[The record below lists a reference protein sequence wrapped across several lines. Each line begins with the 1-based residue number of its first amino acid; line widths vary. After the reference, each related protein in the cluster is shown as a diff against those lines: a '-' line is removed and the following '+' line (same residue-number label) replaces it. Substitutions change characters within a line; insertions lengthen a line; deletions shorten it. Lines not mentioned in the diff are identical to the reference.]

1 MNQSILTMLA
11 VPYLSLGFVGFF
23 IYRGCKK
30 NAEYRQA
37 LAQAAEPPPDIV
49 QSGQDAT

>member
-1 MNQSILTMLA
+1 MLA
-11 VPYLSLGFVGFF
+11 VPYLSLGVVGFF

-30 NAEYRQA
+30 NAAYREA
-37 LAQAAEPPPDIV
+37 LAQAAGQPPPDIV